1 MGIVDENQESDVSA
15 LCIDVTKVAPITVEP
30 KKAKEENEIDPGSS
44 RWTPLL
50 ALAGATCCLGS
61 AVPAGYNI
69 GVINNPAELIQNFC
83 NESIAEKY
91 DKLMTHD
98 EIKALWAAIV
108 SIFLIGGVTGSLA
121 ASWLADK
128 FGRKGALMTGN
139 VFGILGAIVF
149 LLVPSLNSVEM
160 LLIGRLIVG
169 LSGGLATSLLPMYM
183 TEIAPLKLRGAVGV
197 LCQLGITCGVFLG
210 QVAGLDSVLGTK
222 EHWHIMLAAFSLL
235 CAIALLLTF
244 VLPESPK
251 YLYITKEQQSKA
263 LKELSRVRNM
273 DIMLL
278 QNEVAS
284 LQQEFMTRS
293 SADSWTIGRILKDST
308 VRLPLLLVCFI
319 QAGQQLSGINAVFY
333 YSNSIFKDAGLGTS
347 GSQYAT
353 LGTGVANIV
362 MAVVSV
368 LVMSVFRRRSVLLLS
383 CYLCVGCLI
392 VLCASIALIHTVSF
406 MPWICTVAVIAYVI
420 FYGIGLGPIP
430 YFIGSELFDVGP
442 RPAAMS
448 LGSVCN
454 WGGNFIVGMMFPT
467 VQGLLGPYT
476 FLIFAGCTLLLAQFI
491 SFYLPETRGRS
502 TMEVAATI
510 TQGLQSRPN
519 ARTTS

>member
-1 MGIVDENQESDVSA
+1 MFTPAD
-15 LCIDVTKVAPITVEP
+15 
-30 KKAKEENEIDPGSS
+30 EENEIDPGSNK
-44 RWTPLL
+44 WTTVL

-61 AVPAGYNI
+61 ALPAGYNI
-69 GVINNPAELIQNFC
+69 GVVNNPAELIKNFC
-83 NESIAEKY
+83 NDSIAERYGKS
-91 DKLMTHD
+91 MTY
-98 EIKALWAAIV
+98 EEVTILWAAIV

-121 ASWLADK
+121 ASWLADR
-128 FGRKGALMTGN
+128 FGRKGALMVGN
-139 VFGILGAIVF
+139 VCGILGAILF
-149 LLVPSLNSVEM
+149 LLVPSLNSVEV

-183 TEIAPLKLRGAVGV
+183 TEIAPLRLRGAVGV

-210 QVAGLDSVLGTK
+210 QVAGLNTVLGTK
-222 EHWHIMLAAFSLL
+222 EHWHIMLAAFSFL
-235 CAIALLLTF
+235 CATALLLTF
-244 VLPESPK
+244 ALPESPK

-263 LKELSRVRNM
+263 LKELSRLRNM

-284 LQQEFMTRS
+284 LQHEFMTRS
-293 SADSWTIGRILKDST
+293 SADNWTIGRILKEPT
-308 VRLPLLLVCFI
+308 VRLPLLLVCLI
-319 QAGQQLSGINAVFY
+319 QVGQQLSGINAVFY
-333 YSNSIFKDAGLGTS
+333 YSNSIFKDAGLGIT
-347 GSQYAT
+347 GSEYAT
-353 LGTGVANIV
+353 LGTGLANIV

-368 LVMSVFRRRSVLLLS
+368 PVMSVFYRRAVLLSS

-406 MPWICTVAVIAYVI
+406 MPWICTLAVIAYVI

-476 FLIFAGCTLLLAQFI
+476 FLIFAGCTIFLAQFV

-502 TMEVAATI
+502 TMEVAASVTE
-510 TQGLQSRPN
+510 GLQSRPN
-519 ARTTS
+519 KRGR